1 MSTETQ
7 KITILVLDYFAMIA
21 FASTVEPLRE
31 ANWVCGRQAF
41 EWKVV
46 SPDGEPVRASNG
58 LSLNVDC
65 AMQDAPA
72 GSMVIVCSSFNPHLV
87 ATPPVLAWLRRQDRS
102 GAMIGGVETGAY
114 VLARAGLLNGHR
126 ATIHWENSESFE
138 EEFPD
143 VEFTD
148 AIFELDRRRFSA
160 SGAAAALDM
169 MLYFIGQH
177 LGQKVASG
185 VAEEFIYNRIR
196 KADSPQRLTVS
207 DRMNTRNPRLRRLLS
222 HLEKNLHVSMDVAEM
237 AALEKISE
245 REVRRLFD
253 VHIGTSP
260 GAYHLKLRLAKAQ
273 SILRQSD
280 TNVSSVALD
289 CGFSSSSAFSRA
301 YKREF
306 NRRPKDDSG
315 SVYFADD

>member
-1 MSTETQ
+1 MSSEIQ

-21 FASTVEPLRE
+21 FASTIEPLRE
-31 ANWVCGRQAF
+31 ANWVSGRQAF

-46 SPDGEPVRASNG
+46 SHDGKPVRASNG

-65 AMQDAPA
+65 AMQDATA
-72 GSMVIVCSSFNPHLV
+72 SSMVLVCSSFNPHLG
-87 ATPPVLAWLRRQDRS
+87 ATPPVLAWLRRQDRL

-138 EEFPD
+138 EEFPQ
-143 VEFTD
+143 VKLTE
-148 AIFELDRRRFSA
+148 AIFEVDRRRCSA
-160 SGAAAALDM
+160 SGATAALDM
-169 MLYFIGQH
+169 MLYFIAQH

-196 KADSPQRLTVS
+196 NSNSPQRLTAS
-207 DRMNTRNPRLRRLLS
+207 DRMNTRNPRLRRLLNY
-222 HLEKNLHVSMDVAEM
+222 LEKNLHTSMDVSEM
-237 AALEKISE
+237 AAFEKISE

-260 GAYHLKLRLAKAQ
+260 QAYHRKLRLAKAQ

-280 TNVSSVALD
+280 TDVSSVALD